1 MPNSKQALKRHR
13 QSLVNRN
20 RNRVHSK
27 TMRSQIKNFLASL
40 EGGDKEAA
48 AVVLAETVS
57 RIDVTGKRGI
67 IHKNKANRLKS
78 RLTARFNRAFA

>member
-13 QSLVNRN
+13 QSIERRI
-20 RNRVHSK
+20 RNRVHAK
-27 TMRSQIKNFLASL
+27 TMRSQIKNFLKSL
-40 EGGDKEAA
+40 EAGDKEAA
-48 AVVLAETVS
+48 ATVLAQTVS

-67 IHKNKANRLKS
+67 IHKNKASRLKS